1 MAAASLVL
9 SCLETAPFLSFSF
22 FLASLDSLSKHFFL
36 YIQAV
41 TSLWHGFVAH
51 LHEFEETLYRT
62 NSLPI
67 VVCLAVKCKE
77 DLFLSFFFFIVFFLV
92 LCWREREA
100 TESVAFLS
108 CVCSCDYATQV
119 DTSVSASAG
128 WLFFA
133 YKLFG
138 AFCLLIAPVISLPC
152 PVYV

>member
-1 MAAASLVL
+1 MQGRSV
-9 SCLETAPFLSFSF
+9 F
-22 FLASLDSLSKHFFL
+22 
-36 YIQAV
+36 
-41 TSLWHGFVAH
+41 
-51 LHEFEETLYRT
+51 EF
-62 NSLPI
+62 
-67 VVCLAVKCKE
+67 
-77 DLFLSFFFFIVFFLV
+77 FFFFIVFFLV

-138 AFCLLIAPVISLPC
+138 AFCLLIAPVISLPLSC
-152 PVYV
+152 VCVTVCYRMAYRRRSLFLLCLTASTVFLMQPQLYVCLESQSNQIYHSCLAASFLPITHSVSQRNRCLC